1 MAIGKKAVAPKQ
13 NKAVSIRFG
22 DMSQGLLD
30 DFSGEITGSEFRV
43 HQYKEGSDPAL
54 VFALTVLTDEG
65 NEHTE
70 FYSLGRTAL
79 ENFRPSPDGVD
90 PIDDDAE
97 LEDAKGP
104 FIVPISDRARL
115 SGQTAFGVF
124 MREAGR
130 EEFGLE
136 VGSDARDLIGT
147 YAHFNRLEQ
156 PPIKRSGV
164 VVQEEGKAPQ
174 GPWKVLCITD
184 IPKRDKAAA
193 AKPKAAA
200 KPTGKTAAKTD
211 DDDSEVL
218 QNALSEAITEALG
231 SSKTGTLSKVKIAN
245 IAMKLSDDKAEKKAL
260 VDLAG
265 NSEFLGGIEGATW
278 DEDEGVLAHDE

>member
-1 MAIGKKAVAPKQ
+1 MAIGKKPAASQKS
-13 NKAVSIRFG
+13 KAVSIRFG

-43 HQYKEGSDPAL
+43 HQYKEGSEPAL
-54 VFALTVLTDEG
+54 VFALTVTTDEG

-70 FYSLGRTAL
+70 YYSLGRTAL
-79 ENFRPSPDGVD
+79 ENFRPSPDGVN

-115 SGQTAFGVF
+115 SGQTAFGIF
-124 MREAGR
+124 MKEAGR

-136 VGSDARDLIGT
+136 VGSDARDLVGT

-184 IPKRDKAAA
+184 IPKREKSAGKAKASAKPAAKAAVEEEN
-193 AKPKAAA
+193 
-200 KPTGKTAAKTD
+200 
-211 DDDSEVL
+211 DDSEVL
-218 QNALSEAITEALG
+218 AAALAEAITEALG
-231 SSKTGTLSKVKIAN
+231 SSKTKSLSKVKIAN

-265 NSEFLGGIEGATW
+265 NPEFLGGIDGATY
-278 DEDEGVLAHDE
+278 DDDEGVLSLDE

>member
-1 MAIGKKAVAPKQ
+1 MAIGKKAAPAGKS
-13 NKAVSIRFG
+13 KAVSIRFG

-43 HQYKEGSDPAL
+43 HQYKEGSEPAL
-54 VFALTVLTDEG
+54 VYALTVTTDEG

-79 ENFRPSPDGVD
+79 ENFRPSPDGVN
-90 PIDDDAE
+90 PVDDEAE
-97 LEDAKGP
+97 LEDARGP

-124 MREAGR
+124 MKEAGR

-156 PPIKRSGV
+156 PPIKRSGIV
-164 VVQEEGKAPQ
+164 VDEGKAPQ

-184 IPKRDKAAA
+184 IPKREKAAA
-193 AKPKAAA
+193 GKAKTSAKPAAKAA
-200 KPTGKTAAKTD
+200 PVEEEND
-211 DDDSEVL
+211 DADVL
-218 QNALSEAITEALG
+218 ANALAEAVTEALG
-231 SSKTGTLSKVKIAN
+231 SSKTKSLSKVKIAN

-265 NSEFLGGIEGATW
+265 NPEFLGGIEGATY
-278 DEDEGVLAHDE
+278 DDDEGVLSLDE

>member
-1 MAIGKKAVAPKQ
+1 MAIGKKAAPQK
-13 NKAVSIRFG
+13 KAVSIRFG

-43 HQYKEGSDPAL
+43 HQYKEGSDAVL
-54 VFALTVLTDEG
+54 VYALTVTTDEG
-65 NEHTE
+65 SEHTE
-70 FYSLGRTAL
+70 YYSLGKTAL
-79 ENFRPSPDGVD
+79 DNFRPSPDGSNPV
-90 PIDDDAE
+90 DDDAE
-97 LEDAKGP
+97 LEDARGP

-115 SGQTAFGVF
+115 SGQTAFGIF

-136 VGSDARDLIGT
+136 IGSDARDLLGT

-164 VVQEEGKAPQ
+164 VVQEEGKQPQ

-184 IPKRDKAAA
+184 IPKREKAAA
-193 AKPKAAA
+193 KPAAGKGKPAPKAAA
-200 KPTGKTAAKTD
+200 KEEEEED
-211 DDDSEVL
+211 DNVL
-218 QNALSEAITEALG
+218 ANALAEAVTEALN
-231 SSKTGTLSKVKIAN
+231 SSKTKTLTKVKIAN

-265 NSEFLGGIEGATW
+265 NPEFLGSIEGASY
-278 DEDEGVLAHDE
+278 DDDEGVLSLDE

>member
-1 MAIGKKAVAPKQ
+1 MAIGKKAAPAGKS
-13 NKAVSIRFG
+13 KAVSIRFG

-43 HQYKEGSDPAL
+43 HQYKEGSEPAL
-54 VFALTVLTDEG
+54 VYALTVTTDEG

-79 ENFRPSPDGVD
+79 ENFRPSPDGVN
-90 PIDDDAE
+90 PVDDEAE
-97 LEDAKGP
+97 LEDARGP

-124 MREAGR
+124 MKEAGR

-156 PPIKRSGV
+156 PPIKRSGIV
-164 VVQEEGKAPQ
+164 VDEGKAPQ

-184 IPKRDKAAA
+184 IPKREKAAA
-193 AKPKAAA
+193 GKAKTSAKPSAKAADVQ
-200 KPTGKTAAKTD
+200 TD
-211 DDDSEVL
+211 DDEVL
-218 QNALSEAITEALG
+218 ANALSEAITEALG
-231 SSKTGTLSKVKIAN
+231 SSKTKSLSKVKIAN

-265 NSEFLGGIEGATW
+265 NPEFLGGIEGATY
-278 DEDEGVLAHDE
+278 DDDEGVLSLDE